1 METTEMKFHKILMTV
16 CLLLAA
22 PVALATPAT
31 DELFA
36 RYKSEGAV
44 GFDAERGSKS
54 WNKETKG
61 EDGEMMSCS
70 TCHGKDLSKEGHHH
84 KTNKLI
90 QPMAPSANKER
101 FTDAKK
107 IEKWFKRNC
116 NDVLARECTAQEKG
130 DFLKFLLSK

>member
-1 METTEMKFHKILMTV
+1 MKLHKILM
-16 CLLLAA
+16 AA
-22 PVALATPAT
+22 IMLFATSAALATPAT

-36 RYKSEGAV
+36 RYKSEGAA
-44 GFDAERGSKS
+44 GFDAERGSKA
-54 WNKETKG
+54 WAKENKG
-61 EDGEMMSCS
+61 EEGEMMSCS
-70 TCHGKDLSKEGHHH
+70 TCHGKDLSKEGKHH
-84 KTNKLI
+84 KTGKVI

-130 DFLKFLLSK
+130 DFLKFLLGK

>member
-1 METTEMKFHKILMTV
+1 MRFHKILMAV
-16 CLLLAA
+16 CLLIAA
-22 PVALATPAT
+22 PMALATPAT

-36 RYKSEGAV
+36 RYKSEGAA
-44 GFDAERGSKS
+44 GFDAERGNKS
-54 WNKETKG
+54 WHKETKSA
-61 EDGEMMSCS
+61 EGEMMSCS
-70 TCHGKDLSKEGHHH
+70 TCHGQDLGKQGKHH
-84 KTNKLI
+84 KTGKVI
-90 QPMAPSANKER
+90 EPMAPSANKER

>member
-1 METTEMKFHKILMTV
+1 MKLHKILLAAS
-16 CLLLAA
+16 LLFAA

-36 RYKSEGAV
+36 RYKSQGATA
-44 GFDAERGSKS
+44 FDAERGGKAWS
-54 WNKETKG
+54 KETKG
-61 EDGEMMSCS
+61 EDGQMLSCAS
-70 TCHGKDLSKEGHHH
+70 CHGSDLGKEGKHH
-84 KTNKLI
+84 KTSKVI

-101 FTDAKK
+101 YTDVKK

-130 DFLKFLLSK
+130 DFLKYLLGK